1 MDVMTADNGSHIAT
15 TSWMSAEYS
24 DIDSS
29 SVSTIEV
36 LENNGSIFILNGS
49 DLTSRGGG
57 VDLDATSNG
66 TEDGSSLSD
75 DEATIELITM
85 IGTAFILGL
94 VILAT
99 VIGKFNKIIETCFS
113 SMCSP
118 DAWKFYV
125 NSAHID
131 DIFTFIEVSEYSK
144 CQMQNKI
151 LYYILG
157 KNSTYVQYVNPYP
170 PNTL

>member
-1 MDVMTADNGSHIAT
+1 
-15 TSWMSAEYS
+15 MSAEYS

-85 IGTAFILGL
+85 IATAFILGV

-99 VIGKFNKIIETCFS
+99 VIGKS
-113 SMCSP
+113 
-118 DAWKFYV
+118 
-125 NSAHID
+125 
-131 DIFTFIEVSEYSK
+131 
-144 CQMQNKI
+144 
-151 LYYILG
+151 
-157 KNSTYVQYVNPYP
+157 
-170 PNTL
+170 NTVI

>member
-1 MDVMTADNGSHIAT
+1 MTLLNEFIHNLSLNSLRTTMDVMTADNGSRITT

-85 IGTAFILGL
+85 IATAFILGV

-99 VIGKFNKIIETCFS
+99 VIGKS
-113 SMCSP
+113 
-118 DAWKFYV
+118 
-125 NSAHID
+125 
-131 DIFTFIEVSEYSK
+131 
-144 CQMQNKI
+144 
-151 LYYILG
+151 
-157 KNSTYVQYVNPYP
+157 
-170 PNTL
+170 NTVI